1 MKYWI
6 IIVVTTLLLVN
17 SCTESKQEL
26 NPQKTNLPWFFQV
39 DCKGQAFDSLLNYN
53 DFLALFDTNNT
64 LLTDNINVA
73 KSSKIVYSFEQN
85 LGDVILRKISDKR
98 FELLERYIIPIGSV
112 YGKFALIRYVLD
124 VQQNSFEMDTSFVPQ
139 LGIYKYWSNHVVKEY
154 DSYLSDPSYTSTDL
168 DAVPHGALENIRYLM
183 FNLTLAAVL
192 EDCTPCRS
200 RMAIIESDF
209 PMVNK
214 KEYRQNKDVC
224 KTILRKF
231 H

>member
-1 MKYWI
+1 
-6 IIVVTTLLLVN
+6 
-17 SCTESKQEL
+17 
-26 NPQKTNLPWFFQV
+26 
-39 DCKGQAFDSLLNYN
+39 
-53 DFLALFDTNNT
+53 
-64 LLTDNINVA
+64 
-73 KSSKIVYSFEQN
+73 
-85 LGDVILRKISDKR
+85 
-98 FELLERYIIPIGSV
+98 
-112 YGKFALIRYVLD
+112 
-124 VQQNSFEMDTSFVPQ
+124 MDTSFVPQ

-200 RMAIIESDF
+200 RMATIESDF